1 MELRRDDY
9 DSPWK
14 EALESYT
21 EDFMRFFFPQVH
33 AAIDWSRGVEFLD
46 GELRQVV
53 RDAKSGRRYLDKLL
67 RVTLGDGSDHLI
79 YIHIEIQG
87 DEDVKF
93 PKRVYVYNYRLF
105 DRHDEAILSLA
116 VLADDDPA
124 WRPCSFSL
132 SLLGC
137 ELVLTFPT
145 AKLLDWA
152 GRETELRASDNVFA
166 RVTLA
171 HLATRATRS
180 DPAKRYAAKKELL
193 HLLYERNFDR
203 QRIVDVFAIVDWMM
217 YLPDELERKLWQDIA
232 ALEESRNMR
241 YVTSVERLGHERGLQ
256 EGARQAEIRML
267 LRLLEQRF
275 GPVPEVVRSR
285 IAEAGVE
292 DLETWLDRVVTAPSL
307 GAVLADAKAH

>member
-1 MELRRDDY
+1 MRRKFAVPTGCQRY
-9 DSPWK
+9 GKLHSRPYRRLPAGLAGPSP
-14 EALESYT
+14 EPL
-21 EDFMRFFFPQVH
+21 H
-33 AAIDWSRGVEFLD
+33 
-46 GELRQVV
+46 
-53 RDAKSGRRYLDKLL
+53 SGRRSKAAGCHDGI
-67 RVTLGDGSDHLI
+67 VTCI
-79 YIHIEIQG
+79 RPAF
-87 DEDVKF
+87 EDAKF

-105 DRHDEAILSLA
+105 DRHDEPILSLA

-152 GRETELRASDNVFA
+152 GREAELRASDNVFA

-171 HLATRATRS
+171 HLATRATRG

-217 YLPDELERKLWQDIA
+217 YLPFELERKLWRDIA

-241 YVTSVERLGHERGLQ
+241 YVTSVERLGHEKGLQEGRQQGLQ

-267 LRLLEQRF
+267 LRQLEQRF
-275 GPVPEVVRSR
+275 GPVPEAVRSR

-292 DLETWLDRVVTAPSL
+292 ELETWLDRVVTAPSL
-307 GAVLADAKAH
+307 DAVLDDAKAH